1 MNKYSVLKLS
11 NGEDIVCRI
20 VEASKEKVKVEDPLL
35 LDVQQ
40 ITDKQGKIKESVG
53 LIRWIKPFTEE
64 EEYFIEKNSIVITV
78 PASIGLSKYY
88 EHVLQRFD
96 KPVIRETLPDDFQT
110 AEYVKEHGGL
120 DLIVERQ
127 YLNSTIGTLLNVL
140 LKKAE
145 AQAKNESN
153 VTIDQS
159 LQSAS

>member
-64 EEYFIEKNSIVITV
+64 EEYFIEKTSIVITV

-88 EHVLQRFD
+88 EHVLKRLD
-96 KPVIRETLPDDFQT
+96 KPVIKETLPDEIIEDDLDQMT
-110 AEYVKEHGGL
+110 DEEIIELMEDVKT
-120 DLIVERQ
+120 R
-127 YLNSTIGTLLNVL
+127 TIH
-140 LKKAE
+140 
-145 AQAKNESN
+145 
-153 VTIDQS
+153 
-159 LQSAS
+159 

>member
-78 PASIGLSKYY
+78 PASSGLSKYY
-88 EHVLQRFD
+88 EHVLKRLD
-96 KPVIRETLPDDFQT
+96 KPVIRETLADEIIEDDLDQLT
-110 AEYVKEHGGL
+110 DDEIIELMEDVKT
-120 DLIVERQ
+120 R
-127 YLNSTIGTLLNVL
+127 TIH
-140 LKKAE
+140 
-145 AQAKNESN
+145 
-153 VTIDQS
+153 
-159 LQSAS
+159 

>member
-88 EHVLQRFD
+88 EHVLKRLD
-96 KPVIRETLPDDFQT
+96 KPVIREALSDEIIEDDLDQLT
-110 AEYVKEHGGL
+110 DDEIIELMEDVKT
-120 DLIVERQ
+120 R
-127 YLNSTIGTLLNVL
+127 TIH
-140 LKKAE
+140 
-145 AQAKNESN
+145 
-153 VTIDQS
+153 
-159 LQSAS
+159 

>member
-20 VEASKEKVKVEDPLL
+20 VEASKEKVKVENPLL

-64 EEYFIEKNSIVITV
+64 EEYFIEKTSIVITV

-88 EHVLQRFD
+88 EHVLKRLD
-96 KPVIRETLPDDFQT
+96 KPVIRETLPDEIIEDDLDQMT
-110 AEYVKEHGGL
+110 DDEIIELMEDVKT
-120 DLIVERQ
+120 R
-127 YLNSTIGTLLNVL
+127 TIH
-140 LKKAE
+140 
-145 AQAKNESN
+145 
-153 VTIDQS
+153 
-159 LQSAS
+159 

>member
-78 PASIGLSKYY
+78 PASSGLSKYY
-88 EHVLQRFD
+88 EHVLKRLD
-96 KPVIRETLPDDFQT
+96 KPVIRETLPDEIIEDDLDQMT
-110 AEYVKEHGGL
+110 DDEIIELMEDVKTRTVH
-120 DLIVERQ
+120 
-127 YLNSTIGTLLNVL
+127 
-140 LKKAE
+140 
-145 AQAKNESN
+145 
-153 VTIDQS
+153 
-159 LQSAS
+159 

>member
-20 VEASKEKVKVEDPLL
+20 VEASKEKVKVEEPLL

-78 PASIGLSKYY
+78 PASSGLSKYY
-88 EHVLQRFD
+88 EHVLKRLD
-96 KPVIRETLPDDFQT
+96 KPVIRETLSDEIIEDDLDQMTDEEFI
-110 AEYVKEHGGL
+110 ELMEDVKT
-120 DLIVERQ
+120 R
-127 YLNSTIGTLLNVL
+127 TIH
-140 LKKAE
+140 
-145 AQAKNESN
+145 
-153 VTIDQS
+153 
-159 LQSAS
+159 

>member
-78 PASIGLSKYY
+78 PASSGLSKYY
-88 EHVLQRFD
+88 EHVLKRLD
-96 KPVIRETLPDDFQT
+96 KPVIRETLPDEIIEDDLDQLT
-110 AEYVKEHGGL
+110 DDEIIELMEDVKT
-120 DLIVERQ
+120 R
-127 YLNSTIGTLLNVL
+127 TIH
-140 LKKAE
+140 
-145 AQAKNESN
+145 
-153 VTIDQS
+153 
-159 LQSAS
+159 

>member
-78 PASIGLSKYY
+78 PASSGLSKYY
-88 EHVLQRFD
+88 EHVLKRLD
-96 KPVIRETLPDDFQT
+96 KPVIRETLPDDIIEDDLDQMT
-110 AEYVKEHGGL
+110 DDEIIELMEDVKT
-120 DLIVERQ
+120 R
-127 YLNSTIGTLLNVL
+127 TIH
-140 LKKAE
+140 
-145 AQAKNESN
+145 
-153 VTIDQS
+153 
-159 LQSAS
+159 

>member
-53 LIRWIKPFTEE
+53 LIRWIKPITEE

-78 PASIGLSKYY
+78 PASSGLSKYY
-88 EHVLQRFD
+88 EHVLKRLD
-96 KPVIRETLPDDFQT
+96 KPVIRETLPDEIIEDDLDQMT
-110 AEYVKEHGGL
+110 DEEIIELMEDVKT
-120 DLIVERQ
+120 R
-127 YLNSTIGTLLNVL
+127 TIH
-140 LKKAE
+140 
-145 AQAKNESN
+145 
-153 VTIDQS
+153 
-159 LQSAS
+159 

>member
-64 EEYFIEKNSIVITV
+64 EEYFIEKTSIVITV
-78 PASIGLSKYY
+78 PASSGLSKYY
-88 EHVLQRFD
+88 EHVLKRLD
-96 KPVIRETLPDDFQT
+96 KPVIRETLPDEIIEDDLDQMT
-110 AEYVKEHGGL
+110 DEEIIELMEDVKTRTIHWP
-120 DLIVERQ
+120 IV
-127 YLNSTIGTLLNVL
+127 THLL
-140 LKKAE
+140 
-145 AQAKNESN
+145 
-153 VTIDQS
+153 
-159 LQSAS
+159 

>member
-64 EEYFIEKNSIVITV
+64 EEYFIEKTSIVITV

-88 EHVLQRFD
+88 EHVLKRLD
-96 KPVIRETLPDDFQT
+96 KPVIRETLSDEIIEDDLDQMT
-110 AEYVKEHGGL
+110 DDEIIELMEDVKT
-120 DLIVERQ
+120 R
-127 YLNSTIGTLLNVL
+127 TIH
-140 LKKAE
+140 
-145 AQAKNESN
+145 
-153 VTIDQS
+153 
-159 LQSAS
+159 

>member
-64 EEYFIEKNSIVITV
+64 KEYFIEKNSIVITV
-78 PASIGLSKYY
+78 PASSGLSKYY
-88 EHVLQRFD
+88 EHVLKRLDQ
-96 KPVIRETLPDDFQT
+96 PVIRETLSDEIIEDDLDQMT
-110 AEYVKEHGGL
+110 DDEIIELMEDVKT
-120 DLIVERQ
+120 R
-127 YLNSTIGTLLNVL
+127 TIH
-140 LKKAE
+140 
-145 AQAKNESN
+145 
-153 VTIDQS
+153 
-159 LQSAS
+159 

>member
-20 VEASKEKVKVEDPLL
+20 VEASKEKVKVEVPLL

-64 EEYFIEKNSIVITV
+64 EEYFIEKTSIVITV

-88 EHVLQRFD
+88 EHVLKRLD
-96 KPVIRETLPDDFQT
+96 KPVIRETLPDEIIEDD
-110 AEYVKEHGGL
+110 L
-120 DLIVERQ
+120 DA
-127 YLNSTIGTLLNVL
+127 LLDGKF
-140 LKKAE
+140 KK
-145 AQAKNESN
+145 
-153 VTIDQS
+153 
-159 LQSAS
+159 

>member
-64 EEYFIEKNSIVITV
+64 KEYFIEKNSIVITV
-78 PASIGLSKYY
+78 PASSGLSKYY
-88 EHVLQRFD
+88 EHVLKRLDQ
-96 KPVIRETLPDDFQT
+96 PVIRETLSDEIIEDDLDQMT
-110 AEYVKEHGGL
+110 DEEIIELIEDVKT
-120 DLIVERQ
+120 R
-127 YLNSTIGTLLNVL
+127 TIH
-140 LKKAE
+140 
-145 AQAKNESN
+145 
-153 VTIDQS
+153 
-159 LQSAS
+159 

>member
-64 EEYFIEKNSIVITV
+64 EEYFIQKNSIVITV
-78 PASIGLSKYY
+78 PASSGLSKYY
-88 EHVLQRFD
+88 EHVLNRLD
-96 KPVIRETLPDDFQT
+96 KPVIRETLPDEIIEDDLDQMT
-110 AEYVKEHGGL
+110 DDEIIELMEDVKT
-120 DLIVERQ
+120 R
-127 YLNSTIGTLLNVL
+127 TIH
-140 LKKAE
+140 
-145 AQAKNESN
+145 
-153 VTIDQS
+153 
-159 LQSAS
+159 

>member
-40 ITDKQGKIKESVG
+40 ITDKQGKIKESAG

-88 EHVLQRFD
+88 EHVLKRLD
-96 KPVIRETLPDDFQT
+96 KPVIREELSDEIIEDDLDQMT
-110 AEYVKEHGGL
+110 DDEIIELMEDVKT
-120 DLIVERQ
+120 R
-127 YLNSTIGTLLNVL
+127 TIH
-140 LKKAE
+140 
-145 AQAKNESN
+145 
-153 VTIDQS
+153 
-159 LQSAS
+159 

>member
-64 EEYFIEKNSIVITV
+64 EEYYIEKNSIVITV
-78 PASIGLSKYY
+78 PASSGLSKYY
-88 EHVLQRFD
+88 EHVLKRLD
-96 KPVIRETLPDDFQT
+96 KPVIRETLPDEIIEDDLDQMT
-110 AEYVKEHGGL
+110 DDEIIELMEDVKT
-120 DLIVERQ
+120 R
-127 YLNSTIGTLLNVL
+127 TIH
-140 LKKAE
+140 
-145 AQAKNESN
+145 
-153 VTIDQS
+153 
-159 LQSAS
+159 

>member
-64 EEYFIEKNSIVITV
+64 EEYFIEKTSIVITV
-78 PASIGLSKYY
+78 PASSGLSKYY
-88 EHVLQRFD
+88 EHVLKRLDQ
-96 KPVIRETLPDDFQT
+96 PVIREELSDEIIEDDLDQMT
-110 AEYVKEHGGL
+110 DDEIIELMEDVKT
-120 DLIVERQ
+120 R
-127 YLNSTIGTLLNVL
+127 TIH
-140 LKKAE
+140 
-145 AQAKNESN
+145 
-153 VTIDQS
+153 
-159 LQSAS
+159 

>member
-64 EEYFIEKNSIVITV
+64 EEYFIEKTSIVITV

-88 EHVLQRFD
+88 EHVLKRID
-96 KPVIRETLPDDFQT
+96 KPVIRETLPDEIIEDDLDQMT
-110 AEYVKEHGGL
+110 DDEIIELMEDVKT
-120 DLIVERQ
+120 R
-127 YLNSTIGTLLNVL
+127 TIH
-140 LKKAE
+140 
-145 AQAKNESN
+145 
-153 VTIDQS
+153 
-159 LQSAS
+159 

>member
-78 PASIGLSKYY
+78 PASSGLSKYY
-88 EHVLQRFD
+88 EHVLKRLD
-96 KPVIRETLPDDFQT
+96 KPVIRETLPDEIIEDDLDQMT
-110 AEYVKEHGGL
+110 DEEIIELMEDVKTRTIHW
-120 DLIVERQ
+120 LIV
-127 YLNSTIGTLLNVL
+127 THLL
-140 LKKAE
+140 
-145 AQAKNESN
+145 
-153 VTIDQS
+153 
-159 LQSAS
+159 

>member
-88 EHVLQRFD
+88 EHVLKRLD
-96 KPVIRETLPDDFQT
+96 KPVIREELSDEIIEDDLDQMT
-110 AEYVKEHGGL
+110 DDEIIELMEDVKTRTIHWP
-120 DLIVERQ
+120 IV
-127 YLNSTIGTLLNVL
+127 THLL
-140 LKKAE
+140 
-145 AQAKNESN
+145 
-153 VTIDQS
+153 
-159 LQSAS
+159 